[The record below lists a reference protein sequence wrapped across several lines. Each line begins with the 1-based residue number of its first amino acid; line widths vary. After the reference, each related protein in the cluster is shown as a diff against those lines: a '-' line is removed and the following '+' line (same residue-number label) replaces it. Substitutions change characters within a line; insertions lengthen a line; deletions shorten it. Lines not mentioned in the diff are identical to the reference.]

1 MEYPYIKNITH
12 EKVQTLTSLVNA
24 EDGQIVSKTLA
35 QNEAVS
41 VTLFAFAKGEEIS
54 THDST
59 GDAMVTV
66 LEGTGRFTVDGVEHL
81 VHAGEVLVMPAK
93 KPHAVFAPEAF
104 NKCHSINTSL
114 VIHSKQAYRKILES
128 FQAKTLRYACFYSFL
143 IVFNSLLYSTY
154 SCVSTHCSSFSI
166 AGFGLL

>member
-54 THDST
+54 
-59 GDAMVTV
+59 
-66 LEGTGRFTVDGVEHL
+66 
-81 VHAGEVLVMPAK
+81 GEVLVMPAK

-104 NKCHSINTSL
+104 KWMLT
-114 VIHSKQAYRKILES
+114 VI
-128 FQAKTLRYACFYSFL
+128 FPFD
-143 IVFNSLLYSTY
+143 
-154 SCVSTHCSSFSI
+154 
-166 AGFGLL
+166 

>member
-12 EKVQTLTSLVNA
+12 EKVQSLAGLVNA

-54 THDST
+54 TR
-59 GDAMVTV
+59 DAMVTV

-93 KPHAVFAPEAF
+93 KPHAVYAPEAF
-104 NKCHSINTSL
+104 KWMLT
-114 VIHSKQAYRKILES
+114 V
-128 FQAKTLRYACFYSFL
+128 
-143 IVFNSLLYSTY
+143 VFP
-154 SCVSTHCSSFSI
+154 FK
-166 AGFGLL
+166 

>member
-54 THDST
+54 T
-59 GDAMVTV
+59 
-66 LEGTGRFTVDGVEHL
+66 GRFTVDGVEHL

-104 NKCHSINTSL
+104 KWMLT
-114 VIHSKQAYRKILES
+114 VI
-128 FQAKTLRYACFYSFL
+128 FPFD
-143 IVFNSLLYSTY
+143 
-154 SCVSTHCSSFSI
+154 
-166 AGFGLL
+166 

>member
-41 VTLFAFAKGEEIS
+41 VTLF
-54 THDST
+54 
-59 GDAMVTV
+59 
-66 LEGTGRFTVDGVEHL
+66 VDGVEHL

-104 NKCHSINTSL
+104 KWMLT
-114 VIHSKQAYRKILES
+114 VI
-128 FQAKTLRYACFYSFL
+128 FP
-143 IVFNSLLYSTY
+143 FN
-154 SCVSTHCSSFSI
+154 
-166 AGFGLL
+166 

>member
-12 EKVQTLTSLVNA
+12 EKVQSLAGLVNA

-59 GDAMVTV
+59 V
-66 LEGTGRFTVDGVEHL
+66 LEGPGRFTVDGVEHL

-93 KPHAVFAPEAF
+93 KPHAVYAPEAF
-104 NKCHSINTSL
+104 KWMLT
-114 VIHSKQAYRKILES
+114 V
-128 FQAKTLRYACFYSFL
+128 
-143 IVFNSLLYSTY
+143 VFP
-154 SCVSTHCSSFSI
+154 FK
-166 AGFGLL
+166 

>member
-1 MEYPYIKNITH
+1 MGRSRWKGKRKMAFIKNIDH
-12 EKVQTLTSLVNA
+12 ETVLNLADQIHA
-24 EDGQIVSKTLA
+24 EPGQIVSKTLA
-35 QNEAVS
+35 QNKAVS
-41 VTLFAFAKGEEIS
+41 LTLFAFVKGEEIS

-104 NKCHSINTSL
+104 KWMLT
-114 VIHSKQAYRKILES
+114 VI
-128 FQAKTLRYACFYSFL
+128 FPFD
-143 IVFNSLLYSTY
+143 
-154 SCVSTHCSSFSI
+154 
-166 AGFGLL
+166 

>member
-1 MEYPYIKNITH
+1 MLEDSKIRKYLNARLAKASVSRVVIERTLKLITITVCTSRPGIIIGKGGQ
-12 EKVQTLTSLVNA
+12 EVDKLKEELKKITDKEVQTLTSLVNA

-66 LEGTGRFTVDGVEHL
+66 LEGTGRFTVDGIEHL

-104 NKCHSINTSL
+104 KWMLT
-114 VIHSKQAYRKILES
+114 VI
-128 FQAKTLRYACFYSFL
+128 FPFD
-143 IVFNSLLYSTY
+143 
-154 SCVSTHCSSFSI
+154 
-166 AGFGLL
+166 